1 MQQTSAIW
9 KQLWAAGAPV
19 EARAVIAGTV
29 YTDISAPVITRA
41 AMQNALSIGNVAAAS
56 LALTIRSA
64 GNIPRSAAVGVE
76 ARLNDGVTASE
87 WLPQGT
93 FYISRRARDPVTG
106 ALALECYD
114 ALLKAQAVV
123 TELPWTT
130 KDGTPITTAG
140 GDRIL
145 FRAAPVGDMGRL
157 AKDMALLLGLRVDPR
172 SVIRSG
178 APYEITS
185 PNEGATIRDILSI
198 IAQANGGNWI
208 VTPQNQLRLVPVA
221 DVAGAA
227 GATGDAVDVDGVTGG
242 IRISAAEAITGL
254 RGTLENDTWLIGDD
268 TGLVLDVGVTPVI
281 ATELAEAMIGRRCQ
295 AYSLEGAVCDPAAE
309 LGDFVRAGANGEVAS
324 ALYSQQIT
332 LGPACRS
339 DMASPGGGEITDEY
353 PYIGSAAKTLAL
365 ARATVKEAVNRLDN
379 ALTQQEIF
387 NRLTDN
393 GAAQGLVMYN
403 GQLYVNA
410 SYIQSGTL
418 TLGGV
423 NNQNGVLN
431 VVDASGNS
439 IGSWTK
445 DGIVATL
452 GYIGNWQI
460 LSDAI
465 QLSRDVTSTR
475 RVLAYLGHAGF
486 MYRYLNNGANYLRT
500 IFIDD
505 RITLTDD
512 VLGLGARLAVEPNS
526 DSDGVDLIIQTSSA
540 GEETP
545 AEWTNALVIGRDR
558 TRAGCFESDSF
569 IVPDANGNVV
579 GRWTKD
585 GISANSGKI
594 GGISFGSGNY
604 GGLQYSYSGI
614 LAYLGPSGVIYRK
627 LVSGDYRSVT
637 IDPDIEISIGDAHVR
652 LSIHEDTGDNDVEL
666 KVQTSLDGG
675 VTWTDALLVGNNA
688 ISAPGMASGTF
699 ATADGKTVTVE
710 NGFIT
715 DIS

>member
-1 MQQTSAIW
+1 MQQTSATW
-9 KQLWAAGAPV
+9 KQLLAAGAAL
-19 EARAVIAGTV
+19 EARATIGGVV
-29 YTDISAPVITRA
+29 YTDISAPVIRRA
-41 AMQNALSIGNVAAAS
+41 AMQNTLSIGNVAAAS
-56 LALTIRSA
+56 LSLVIRGA
-64 GNIPRSAAVGVE
+64 GVVPRSAAVVVE
-76 ARLNDGVTASE
+76 ARLNDGTATSE

-106 ALALECYD
+106 LLALECYD

-157 AKDMALLLGLRVDPR
+157 AKDMALLLGLRVDAR

-254 RGTLENDTWLIGDD
+254 RGTLENDTWMIGDD

-393 GAAQGLVMYN
+393 GAAQGLVLYN

-410 SYIQSGTL
+410 SYINTGYLDADRIAAQSINGTKIAAGAISADKIAAGAISADMIMAGEMSADRIQGGTL
-418 TLGGV
+418 KLGGINNV
-423 NNQNGVLN
+423 NGELSILDENGVLLGRISN
-431 VVDASGNS
+431 LGIGFVDNNIGHGIRIYKNGRIEVTEIAVYSSQGQMAVIDPLTTGGLAISDANNNPIATFGPGGVGVKTSFSVGAVNGVYFVVGQNS
-439 IGSWTK
+439 ISLLTPNGRIW
-445 DGIVATL
+445 
-452 GYIGNWQI
+452 
-460 LSDAI
+460 I
-465 QLSRDVTSTR
+465 QQ
-475 RVLAYLGHAGF
+475 
-486 MYRYLNNGANYLRT
+486 NG
-500 IFIDD
+500 
-505 RITLTDD
+505 
-512 VLGLGARLAVEPNS
+512 
-526 DSDGVDLIIQTSSA
+526 
-540 GEETP
+540 
-545 AEWTNALVIGRDR
+545 
-558 TRAGCFESDSF
+558 
-569 IVPDANGNVV
+569 
-579 GRWTKD
+579 
-585 GISANSGKI
+585 
-594 GGISFGSGNY
+594 
-604 GGLQYSYSGI
+604 
-614 LAYLGPSGVIYRK
+614 
-627 LVSGDYRSVT
+627 
-637 IDPDIEISIGDAHVR
+637 DIEI
-652 LSIHEDTGDNDVEL
+652 TGNVTMS
-666 KVQTSLDGG
+666 KRPTISSGG
-675 VTWTDALLVGNNA
+675 ATGSFT
-688 ISAPGMASGTF
+688 
-699 ATADGKTVTVE
+699 TADGKLITVTE
-710 NGFIT
+710 GFIT
-715 DIS
+715 NII